1 MQGNNRQAYDR
12 GTTLFSPDGELFQV
26 EYAREAVKRGAPCV
40 GVQATDGVVLA
51 GYTKHSSSLMVEES
65 VQKIH
70 KVSDDIG
77 VVSAGHVSDARKLVD
92 ISREIYQNENLRH
105 GTSMPTSDLA
115 LSVADEVQST
125 TQQGGFRPY
134 GCSLLF
140 GGVDVDGEYA
150 LFEVDPSGA
159 PLQWKATAIGEQN
172 NRLQQFLE
180 DEYSEECSVDDA
192 QGLVVQAFKEVKENV
207 EPEHLDVAIV
217 TDEQF
222 TSVTAD
228 ELEGFF

>member
-1 MQGNNRQAYDR
+1 MQGNNKQAYDR
-12 GTTLFSPDGELFQV
+12 GTTLFSPEGELFQV

-40 GVQATDGVVLA
+40 GVKATDGVVLA

-70 KVSDDIG
+70 KVSDSIG

-92 ISREIYQNENLRH
+92 ISREIYQNENLRYD
-105 GTSMPTSDLA
+105 TPMSTSDLA

-140 GGVDVDGEYA
+140 GGQDVDDEYA

-159 PLQWKATAIGEQN
+159 PLQWKATAIGEYN
-172 NRLQQFLE
+172 NRLQKFLE
-180 DEYSEECSVDDA
+180 EEYSEECTIEDA
-192 QGLVVQAFKEVKENV
+192 QGLIVQAFNEVRDNV
-207 EPEHLDVAIV
+207 EPEHLDVAVV
-217 TDEQF
+217 TDGQF
-222 TSVTAD
+222 SSVDDAD
-228 ELEGFF
+228 LERYF